1 MEFNN
6 EPEAMTSG
14 WRSEF
19 RNNYKV
25 FPFNRIMLRRKILFL
40 AGIIMLCNFLFSC
53 SVFNRG
59 SGCPTSAIGAE
70 RILSGEIN
78 PKKVEKMKH

>member
-1 MEFNN
+1 
-6 EPEAMTSG
+6 
-14 WRSEF
+14 
-19 RNNYKV
+19 
-25 FPFNRIMLRRKILFL
+25 MLRRKILFL